1 MAEVLLFH
9 HALGQTSGF
18 MSFADELRAAGHTV
32 HTPDLF
38 EGQTFADLDKGVA
51 YAQKVGF
58 EKIIERGVAAAE
70 SLPSGLVYAGFSL
83 GCMPAEKL
91 AITRP
96 GAKAAVLMSGFAD
109 PKFFGVWPKDV
120 PAQIHIMENDE
131 WVRDEDLPP
140 ARQFAEEHSKAELF
154 VYPGDRHLF
163 AEQGPEYEP
172 APAALLRQRV
182 LGFLAKV
189 S

>member
-1 MAEVLLFH
+1 MLFH
-9 HALGQTSGF
+9 HALGQTAGF
-18 MSFADELRAAGHTV
+18 KSFAEELRGAGHRV

-38 EGQTFADLDKGVA
+38 DGKTFTDLHAGVA
-51 YAQKVGF
+51 YAQQTGF
-58 EKIIERGVAAAE
+58 DNIIARGVAAAE
-70 SLPSGLVYAGFSL
+70 PLPTEVVYAGFSL

-91 AITRP
+91 TITRP
-96 GAKAAVLMSGFAD
+96 GAMGAVLMSGFAD

-120 PAQIHIMENDE
+120 PVQIHIMENDE

-140 ARQFAEEHSKAELF
+140 ARQFAAANPDAELF

-163 AEQGPEYEP
+163 AEQGPQYDP
-172 APAALLRQRV
+172 AAAALLRQR
-182 LGFLAKV
+182 LLSFLAKV